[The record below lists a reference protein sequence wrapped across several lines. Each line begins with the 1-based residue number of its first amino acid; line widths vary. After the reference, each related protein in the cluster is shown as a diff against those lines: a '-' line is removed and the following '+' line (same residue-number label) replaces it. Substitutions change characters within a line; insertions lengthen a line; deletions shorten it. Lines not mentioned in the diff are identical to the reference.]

1 MKLSHDA
8 KDMIATIALVLAIVL
23 ALNMA
28 ISPESNRD
36 MFSWTVGLIALAV
49 FFWLWSRREAA
60 VERDAGAAEAAEAAE
75 EAVQEAEDLMKR
87 TIVRRDDEADAAP
100 EDLTRINGIGAVFQ
114 TVLNDAGIHSY
125 ADLAQATV
133 DELEAIIEASGRS
146 RPGRLET
153 WPQQAALAAKGD
165 WDALSRFVDEL

>member
-1 MKLSHDA
+1 MKLSHEA

-36 MFSWTVGLIALAV
+36 MFSWTIGLVALAV
-49 FFWLWSRREAA
+49 FFWLWSRRETT
-60 VERDAGAAEAAEAAE
+60 AEIDEGAAEAAE

-87 TIVRRDDEADAAP
+87 TIVRREDDDDAEAD
-100 EDLTRINGIGAVFQ
+100 DLTRINGIGAVFE
-114 TVLNDAGIHSY
+114 TILNDAGIRTF
-125 ADLAQATV
+125 ATLARSSV
-133 DELEAIIEASGRS
+133 DELETLIEASGRS

-153 WPQQAALAAKGD
+153 WAQQAELAARGD
-165 WDALSRFVDEL
+165 WDGLQRFVDEL

>member
-60 VERDAGAAEAAEAAE
+60 VERDAGAAEAAE

-87 TIVRRDDEADAAP
+87 TIVRRDDDADAAP
-100 EDLTRINGIGAVFQ
+100 DDLTRINGIGTVFQ
-114 TVLNDAGIHSY
+114 TVLNDAGIQSY

-165 WDALSRFVDEL
+165 WDGLGRYVDEL

>member
-28 ISPESNRD
+28 ILPESNRD

-60 VERDAGAAEAAEAAE
+60 AERDAGAAEAAE
-75 EAVQEAEDLMKR
+75 EAVQEAEELMKR
-87 TIVRRDDEADAAP
+87 AIVRRDDEADSAP
-100 EDLTRINGIGAVFQ
+100 DDLTRINGIGAVFQ
-114 TVLNDAGIHSY
+114 TVLYDAGIHNY
-125 ADLAQATV
+125 ADLARTSA
-133 DELEAIIEASGRS
+133 DELEAIIETSGRS

-165 WDALSRFVDEL
+165 WDGLDRFVDEL

>member
-60 VERDAGAAEAAEAAE
+60 VERDAGAAEAAE

-87 TIVRRDDEADAAP
+87 TIVRRDDDPDAAP
-100 EDLTRINGIGAVFQ
+100 DDLTRINGIGAVFQ
-114 TVLNDAGIHSY
+114 TVLNDAGIQSY

-133 DELEAIIEASGRS
+133 DQLEAIIEASGRS

-165 WDALSRFVDEL
+165 WDALSRLVDEL

>member
-8 KDMIATIALVLAIVL
+8 KDMMATIALVLAIIL

-36 MFSWTVGLIALAV
+36 MFSWTVGLIAVAV
-49 FFWLWSRREAA
+49 FLWLWSRREATA
-60 VERDAGAAEAAEAAE
+60 EGDAGAAEAAE

-87 TIVRRDDEADAAP
+87 TIVRRDDETDAAP
-100 EDLTRINGIGAVFQ
+100 DDLTRINGIGAVFQ
-114 TVLNDAGIHSY
+114 TVLNNAGIHNY
-125 ADLAQATV
+125 ADLARATV

-153 WPQQAALAAKGD
+153 WPQQAALAAAGD
-165 WDALSRFVDEL
+165 WDGLSRFVDEL

>member
-1 MKLSHDA
+1 MKLSHEA

-36 MFSWTVGLIALAV
+36 MFSWTIGLVALAV
-49 FFWLWSRREAA
+49 VFWLWSRREATA
-60 VERDAGAAEAAEAAE
+60 DADAGAAEAAE
-75 EAVQEAEDLMKR
+75 EAVQGAEKLMKR
-87 TIVRRDDEADAAP
+87 TIVRRDADANAEP
-100 EDLTRINGIGAVFQ
+100 EDLTKINGIGAVFQ
-114 TVLNDAGIHSY
+114 TVLNNAGIRTY
-125 ADLAQATV
+125 ATLARASV

-153 WPQQAALAAKGD
+153 WPQQAELAANGD
-165 WDALSRFVDEL
+165 WDGLKRFADEL

>member
-1 MKLSHDA
+1 MKLSHEA
-8 KDMIATIALVLAIVL
+8 KDMLATIALVLAIVL

-49 FFWLWSRREAA
+49 FFWLWSRREATA
-60 VERDAGAAEAAEAAE
+60 ERDAGAAEAAE

-87 TIVRRDDEADAAP
+87 TIVRREDDAEAESDN
-100 EDLTRINGIGAVFQ
+100 LTRINGIGAVFE
-114 TVLNDAGIHSY
+114 TVLNEAGIRTY
-125 ADLAQATV
+125 ATLARASV

-153 WPQQAALAAKGD
+153 WPQQAELAASGD
-165 WDALSRFVDEL
+165 WDGLSRFVDEL